1 MPETEKI
8 KEDEIEVEIEETP
21 QEQETTD
28 QEAKAEPEKSKEAK
42 AEPESQVDDDDLEGY
57 SDKVKKRIEKL
68 TYKMREAERREQAA
82 TQFAQ
87 SMKQEN
93 EDLKARTDKIDES
106 YVNEYDQRVTNEEAT
121 LKRQLQ
127 DAINEGNV
135 DAQVTAQKALAR
147 LAIEEERLKLAKQ
160 DLEKRK
166 NGQDGQPQQPLTQKE
181 SIEAAKKQD
190 PKLRSWTDKNT
201 WFGEDE
207 PMTLTAFSI
216 HNKLRM
222 EGYAG
227 TEDTYYEEL
236 DKRMREEWPH
246 KFANVESVPTPTRTP
261 VAPANRTA
269 SGTAK
274 KNKITLTKS
283 QVAIADKLGVSYTEY
298 AKQLEKLRVN

>member
-1 MPETEKI
+1 MPEAQKI
-8 KEDEIEVEIEETP
+8 EEELEVEIEETP
-21 QEQETTD
+21 QEEIKEETKVEPKKD
-28 QEAKAEPEKSKEAK
+28 EVDSESVAEE
-42 AEPESQVDDDDLEGY
+42 DDLEGY

-82 TQFAQ
+82 TQYAQ
-87 SMKQEN
+87 SIKQEN

-135 DAQVTAQKALAR
+135 DAQVTAQKSLAR

-166 NGQDGQPQQPLTQKE
+166 NGQTEQPQQQMTQKE
-181 SIEAAKKQD
+181 SIEAAKQQH
-190 PKLRSWTDKNT
+190 PNLMSWTEKNI
-201 WFGEDE
+201 WFGDDE

-222 EGYAG
+222 EGYTG
-227 TEDTYYEEL
+227 TEDIYYEEL

-246 KFANVESVPTPTRTP
+246 KFTDVESTPAPTRTP
-261 VAPANRTA
+261 VAPATRTA
-269 SGTAK
+269 SGSAK

>member
-147 LAIEEERLKLAKQ
+147 LAI
-160 DLEKRK
+160 
-166 NGQDGQPQQPLTQKE
+166 P
-181 SIEAAKKQD
+181 IC
-190 PKLRSWTDKNT
+190 
-201 WFGEDE
+201 
-207 PMTLTAFSI
+207 
-216 HNKLRM
+216 
-222 EGYAG
+222 
-227 TEDTYYEEL
+227 
-236 DKRMREEWPH
+236 
-246 KFANVESVPTPTRTP
+246 
-261 VAPANRTA
+261 
-269 SGTAK
+269 
-274 KNKITLTKS
+274 
-283 QVAIADKLGVSYTEY
+283 
-298 AKQLEKLRVN
+298 

>member
-1 MPETEKI
+1 MPQAEQL
-8 KEDEIEVEIEETP
+8 KEEELEVEIEETP
-21 QEQETTD
+21 QEVAKED
-28 QEAKAEPEKSKEAK
+28 EVKAEPEKDEVDSESG
-42 AEPESQVDDDDLEGY
+42 AEEGDLEGY

-68 TYKMREAERREQAA
+68 TYKIREAERREQAA

-93 EDLKARTDKIDES
+93 DDLKARTDKIDES

-135 DAQVTAQKALAR
+135 DAQVTAQKSLAR
-147 LAIEEERLKLAKQ
+147 LAIEEERLKLAKD

-166 NGQDGQPQQPLTQKE
+166 NGQAEQPKQPLTQKE
-181 SIEAAKKQD
+181 SIEAAKQQD

-201 WFGEDE
+201 WFGDDE

-246 KFANVESVPTPTRTP
+246 KFANAESTSAPVRTP
-261 VAPANRTA
+261 VAPASRTA